1 MAGRTDTHTNGR
13 KRGGKGARSPQQGG
27 GRGRGPQAP
36 AHARPRVPAGNG
48 ESLRRTPHAPQ
59 GQRPPRGEPQRG
71 GAHERAPTGQ
81 SDAEGRGRSEA
92 TGETLGP
99 EPPPEQ
105 SEWGAERGRTPR
117 VAQGRASERSERA
130 ERGERVAQG
139 RASER
144 SERAERGGRV
154 AQGRAS
160 ERSERAERAGRVAQG
175 RAGKP
180 TWAH

>member
-1 MAGRTDTHTNGR
+1 MEGRTDTHTNGR
-13 KRGGKGARSPQQGG
+13 KRGGQGASSPQQGG

-48 ESLRRTPHAPQ
+48 ASPRRDPHAPQ
-59 GQRPPRGEPQRG
+59 GQRPPRGEPQWG
-71 GAHERAPTGQ
+71 GAREQAPTGQ
-81 SDAEGRGRSEA
+81 SDAAGRGRREA
-92 TGETLGP
+92 TGETRGP

-144 SERAERGGRV
+144 SERAERVG
-154 AQGRAS
+154 
-160 ERSERAERAGRVAQG
+160 ERSTASGSA
-175 RAGKP
+175 
-180 TWAH
+180 